1 MEDKAVKQKATLQD
15 RQIKIYRAAFKP
27 LAALYGVELNDYYK
41 EQVSCNFPLIQHK
54 QPVTVEDRQGKEHI
68 HTVRE
73 IITPQGLIC
82 RAELYTFTWARFDY
96 SKHVDDT
103 SIAHELALNI
113 KLPPTPHINAQADIH
128 TVANTL
134 YIFAHAIDSDDYSVS
149 VNVDES
155 GVHGDFKMWKDLKHT
170 TETVNG
176 KKPRLTDKVR
186 SQQIADYIQGRIT
199 QAKNELDTLLYAVD
213 KLTPTSEQ
221 ANVYSDVYLD

>member
-54 QPVTVEDRQGKEHI
+54 QLV
-68 HTVRE
+68 
-73 IITPQGLIC
+73 TPQGLIC